1 MKRIVV
7 FAAVATALLAGGPV
21 VGVGWESEP
30 VDNTDY
36 IAARQL
42 VEADRY
48 EEAIPVLQAALRND
62 PESADVY
69 NLLGFSYRKTGKWAD
84 ALAFYKRALALEPKH
99 VGANEYLGELYL
111 EQGRLA
117 LAEERLDVLLTACGH
132 CEEYKELAEAIEGYG
147 LTN

>member
-1 MKRIVV
+1 MKRIAV
-7 FAAVATALLAGGPV
+7 FAAVAIALLAGGPV

-62 PESADVY
+62 PDSADVY
-69 NLLGFSYRKTGKWAD
+69 NLLGF
-84 ALAFYKRALALEPKH
+84 
-99 VGANEYLGELYL
+99 
-111 EQGRLA
+111 RLS
-117 LAEERLDVLLTACGH
+117 
-132 CEEYKELAEAIEGYG
+132 
-147 LTN
+147 